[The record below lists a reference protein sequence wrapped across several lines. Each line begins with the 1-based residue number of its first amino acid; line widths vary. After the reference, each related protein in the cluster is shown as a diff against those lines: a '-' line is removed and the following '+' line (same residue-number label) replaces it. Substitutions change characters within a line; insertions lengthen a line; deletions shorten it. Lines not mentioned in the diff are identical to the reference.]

1 MSLDELIIGEEVK
14 VYDKHQRRYK
24 GFGKPQP
31 GYRLKLQGKIIE
43 IKPEY
48 ILVNRGYNE
57 RFDIID
63 LRRRRYR
70 IFKVN
75 GNEVKFPPLP
85 DKVAIEEEMKRK
97 THEEYQ
103 NTVGKSEKASEEK
116 RKAGTTLKWEKIKQL
131 LDAGKTPEE
140 AAEQLKSTIWIV
152 KGLMTRY
159 KYKIREDDNEMAM
172 MTKEVVRKM
181 VADGMDV
188 DSIVKHFEP
197 SYPNARPSVIKAKVA
212 MLLSDKPRN
221 PRKKKEKQSESDND
235 VYIMKHDAAAENL
248 PVPEPEVDTKVE
260 QNQAVETE
268 NDGHVKH
275 TIVVPER
282 KVEQAKEIFAQSE
295 LKSKCMTINPEL
307 EKAIAE
313 MEEEDQL
320 KRDREALK
328 LSTKLLDLK
337 MKLAEAA
344 QIKRKPLLKPK
355 CLIGELTGREYIFQE
370 EGVCVSVDTVNWEE
384 LEDFIEELRAVR
396 EMKNA

>member
-1 MSLDELIIGEEVK
+1 MIRMSLDELIIGEEVK

-97 THEEYQ
+97 AHEEYQ

-140 AAEQLKSTIWIV
+140 AAAELKSTIWIV

-159 KYKIREDDNEMAM
+159 KYKIREDDIEMAM

-181 VADGMDV
+181 VADGTDI
-188 DSIVKHFEP
+188 DSIVKHFET

-212 MLLSDKPRN
+212 MLLSDKPRK
-221 PRKKKEKQSESDND
+221 PRKIKEEKP
-235 VYIMKHDAAAENL
+235 DADADAENL
-248 PVPEPEVDTKVE
+248 LVPETDSDVKDPVEKIITEEKWERIGQHLDKNEDTLK
-260 QNQAVETE
+260 
-268 NDGHVKH
+268 
-275 TIVVPER
+275 
-282 KVEQAKEIFAQSE
+282 
-295 LKSKCMTINPEL
+295 LKSAGIVINQEF
-307 EKAIAE
+307 EKAIVE

-320 KRDREALK
+320 KRDRIALQQK
-328 LSTKLLDLK
+328 KIKET
-337 MKLAEAA
+337 EVC

-396 EMKNA
+396 EMKSA